1 MLNPR
6 LIAISPEDFFAQRYG
21 RMLEWSLHLTGGD
34 RAAAEDLL
42 HDLFL
47 LFTLRQPDFES
58 IENVEGYLYT
68 MLRNLHLS
76 QLRRATRAGLRQLSI
91 VEFDSAAL
99 GLRAVD
105 PQARLQARD
114 ELRCVCDYVCVRKEK
129 SKAASVLIL
138 RFFHGYYPSEIVR
151 LLKVSRKAVDIQ
163 LLTARNEVKLFLERP
178 GALSLL
184 GERPA
189 ASGAGDAPLPRADDD
204 ALAGLREMI
213 FRSRRGECLSP
224 ARIRGLYLEGDES
237 VACEPLAHLVSCPVC
252 LDAANTLLGLPSLA
266 ERYPMDTLIRD
277 VKKKGGD
284 DDDGG
289 TAGGGGGGGTA
300 ARRTLRRWRREAGEV
315 FEHKPS
321 ELCISVNG
329 YAQGSR
335 RVSSE
340 FNDMRLV
347 LDLAE
352 PIKFV
357 EVFSEQ
363 QTRLLFLNVELPP
376 AGPCVQPSKVLLSD
390 GRTLDIALE
399 FGSPWPTVQLIY
411 HDPAFATPDASPVDE
426 GGREGLS
433 VAGPRPA
440 SAAGDE
446 GGRPAEPGALRGEPF
461 RRLLAPF
468 ARRFWLLR
476 PGFVSAFV
484 ALALVAA
491 LLFVRLSVPAVSAA
505 ELLDRTLAAEE
516 QAAADDST
524 VVHRTMQLEERDA
537 GGGSLIARRRIETW
551 RSQRRGATVRRLF
564 DQGGRLLA
572 GEWRR
577 ADGSRTVYRLPGE
590 GDSSQGGVFEDA
602 WLIDPSARD
611 FKTLVGDGARARVEE
626 ERERYVIA
634 YRGEADGGADGVVAA
649 TLTISRAA
657 SRATAQTLVL
667 RKAGEAREYRFV
679 ETGFDLRPAAG
690 VPPSAFEPDG
700 ELMKVGVT
708 RTSVAPPAAAEAGPA
723 AEPRQQPALATVTA
737 TSELEVEVLRLL
749 NQVGADLG
757 EQINVTRT
765 PGGRLRV
772 HGVVETQERRGEL
785 LRSLAALS
793 GNSAVEV
800 EVSTASEALRSR
812 AAARPTHPPVVHHVG
827 PADDHIPAEEELRRH
842 YSKDKGLSDEEA
854 HAAILQLAGRASQR
868 SMLALQH
875 AWAMKRLAARFPDRE
890 LQALDAA
897 AREKWLSMMQ
907 SHARAVRRES
917 TQLRQELQPIF
928 PGAGGEPPGVTRG
941 DAGESGLAR
950 AAERLLGLCSATDK
964 GVRLAFTASPEGTR
978 GTALTTAQ
986 FWRDL
991 RQVEGLASWVEGEA
1005 QRMKSVQAAP
1015 AAAPA
1020 PKAAPEE
1027 KDR

>member
-47 LFTLRQPDFES
+47 VFTLRQPDFES

-91 VEFDSAAL
+91 VEFDSAEL
-99 GLRAVD
+99 GLRAAD

-114 ELRCVCDYVCVRKEK
+114 ELRSVCDYVCVRKEK

-252 LDAANTLLGLPSLA
+252 LDATNTLLGLPSLA

-277 VKKKGGD
+277 VKKKGGGG
-284 DDDGG
+284 DDGG
-289 TAGGGGGGGTA
+289 PAGGGGGGTA
-300 ARRTLRRWRREAGEV
+300 AHPTLRRWRREAGGV

-321 ELCISVNG
+321 ELCVSVNG

-390 GRTLDIALE
+390 GRTLDLALE
-399 FGSPWPTVQLIY
+399 FRSPWPTVQLIY
-411 HDPAFATPDASPVDE
+411 HDPALATPDASPVDE
-426 GGREGLS
+426 VGRKGLL

-440 SAAGDE
+440 SVAGDE
-446 GGRPAEPGALRGEPF
+446 GDRLAEPGALREGPF
-461 RRLLAPF
+461 RRLLVSF
-468 ARRFWLLR
+468 ARRFWPLR
-476 PGFVSAFV
+476 PGLVTAFV

-491 LLFVRLSVPAVSAA
+491 LLFVRMSVPAVSAA

-537 GGGSLIARRRIETW
+537 GGSLIARRRIETW
-551 RSQRRGATVRRLF
+551 RSHRRGATVRRLF
-564 DQGGRLLA
+564 DQRGRLLA
-572 GEWRR
+572 VEWRR
-577 ADGSRTVYRLPGE
+577 ADGSRTVYRLPRE

-602 WLIDPSARD
+602 WLIDPSAGD

-634 YRGEADGGADGVVAA
+634 YRGEGDGGADGVVAA

-723 AEPRQQPALATVTA
+723 AEPRQQPAHATVTA

-749 NQVGADLG
+749 NQLGADLG

-800 EVSTASEALRSR
+800 EVSTTSEALRSR
-812 AAARPTHPPVVHHVG
+812 AAARPAHPPVVRHVG
-827 PADDHIPAEEELRRH
+827 PADDRIPAEEELRRH
-842 YSKDKGLSDEEA
+842 YSKDKGLSDDEA
-854 HAAILQLAGRASQR
+854 HAAILQLADRASQR

-890 LQALDAA
+890 LRGLDDA

-928 PGAGGEPPGVTRG
+928 PGAGGGPPGVALG

-964 GVRLAFTASPEGTR
+964 GVRLAFTASPEGAR

-1005 QRMKSVQAAP
+1005 QRMKSVRAAP

-1027 KDR
+1027 NDR

>member
-6 LIAISPEDFFAQRYG
+6 LIAISPEDLFAQRYG

-99 GLRAVD
+99 GLRAAD

-114 ELRCVCDYVCVRKEK
+114 ELRSVCDYVCVRKEK

-178 GALSLL
+178 GTLSLL

-224 ARIRGLYLEGDES
+224 ARIRGLYLAGDES

-277 VKKKGGD
+277 VKKKGGG
-284 DDDGG
+284 DDGG
-289 TAGGGGGGGTA
+289 GTEGGGGTA
-300 ARRTLRRWRREAGEV
+300 TRRTLRRWRREAGEV

-376 AGPCVQPSKVLLSD
+376 AGPCLQPLKVPLSD
-390 GRTLDIALE
+390 GRTLDLALE
-399 FGSPWPTVQLIY
+399 FGSPWPTVQLLY

-426 GGREGLS
+426 RGRTGLS

-440 SAAGDE
+440 SVAGDE
-446 GGRPAEPGALRGEPF
+446 WGGPAEPGALRGGPF
-461 RRLLAPF
+461 RLLLASF
-468 ARRFWLLR
+468 TRRFWLLR

-484 ALALVAA
+484 ALVLVAV
-491 LLFVRLSVPAVSAA
+491 LLFVRISVPAISAA
-505 ELLDRTLAAEE
+505 ELLERTLAAEE
-516 QAAADDST
+516 QTAADDST
-524 VVHRTMQLEERDA
+524 VVHRTMQLEERGA

-551 RSQRRGATVRRLF
+551 RSHRRGATVRRLF
-564 DQGGRLLA
+564 DQGGQLLA
-572 GEWRR
+572 SEWRR
-577 ADGSRTVYRLPGE
+577 ADGSRTIYRHSGE
-590 GDSSQGGVFEDA
+590 GAPAQAGGFDDA
-602 WLIDPSARD
+602 WLHDPSAKD
-611 FKTLVGDGARARVEE
+611 FKTLVGDGGKARVDE
-626 ERERYVIA
+626 ERERYVIT
-634 YRGEADGGADGVVAA
+634 YRGEASSSDGVVSA

-657 SRATAQTLVL
+657 SRATGQTLVV
-667 RKAGEAREYRFV
+667 RKGEEAREYRFV
-679 ETGFDLRPAAG
+679 ETGFDLRPAGA
-690 VPPSAFEPDG
+690 VPPAAFEPDG
-700 ELMKVGVT
+700 ELLRVGVT
-708 RTSVAPPAAAEAGPA
+708 LTSVPPTAAAGPGPA
-723 AEPRQQPALATVTA
+723 AEPRQQAAIATVTA

-772 HGVVETQERRGEL
+772 HGVVETQERRSEL
-785 LRSLAALS
+785 LRSFAALS

-800 EVSTASEALRSR
+800 EVRTTSEALRSGASAG
-812 AAARPTHPPVVHHVG
+812 AAAPAVVHHVG
-827 PADDHIPAEEELRRH
+827 PADNHIPAEEELRRH
-842 YSKDKGLSDEEA
+842 YSKDKGMSDEEA
-854 HAAILQLAGRASQR
+854 RAATLQLAGRASQR

-890 LQALDAA
+890 LRALDPA
-897 AREKWLSMMQ
+897 AREKWLSMVQ
-907 SHARAVRRES
+907 SHARAIRRES
-917 TQLRQELQPIF
+917 GQLRQELQPIF
-928 PGAGGEPPGVTRG
+928 SRAVREAQGGAPG
-941 DAGESGLAR
+941 DAGEAGLAQ
-950 AAERLLGLCSATDK
+950 AVERLLGLCSSTDR
-964 GVRLAFTASPEGTR
+964 GVRLAFSASPDGAK
-978 GTALTTAQ
+978 GTALETAQ
-986 FWRDL
+986 FWLHL
-991 RQVEGLASWVEGEA
+991 RQAEGLASWVESEA

-1015 AAAPA
+1015 AAQA

-1027 KDR
+1027 KDL